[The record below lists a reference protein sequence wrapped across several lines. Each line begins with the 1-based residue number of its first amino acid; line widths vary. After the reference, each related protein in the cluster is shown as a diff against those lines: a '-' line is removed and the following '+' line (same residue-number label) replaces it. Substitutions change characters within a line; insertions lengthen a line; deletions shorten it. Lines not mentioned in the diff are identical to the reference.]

1 MSWLAIVVV
10 IVAGYLA
17 FKTVKFVFKLLL
29 WIVVLGGLYW
39 LAAPALGWPLPF

>member
-1 MSWLAIVVV
+1 MSWLAIGVV

-29 WIVVLGGLYW
+29 WAVVLGGLYW
-39 LAAPALGWPLPF
+39 VAAPPMGWPLPF